1 MLFKKNNPEA
11 HEAKELL
18 QQLGENREK
27 SEFLLSAIRALLVF
41 IKDFSLDLEE
51 IDSDRFKQGID
62 ELCDLFTSEDNVK
75 KIGSGFKKHKNNIPD
90 YIKRQEQYLKERE
103 QEFRDIIDLM
113 TRAMVTLDSDNQEF
127 NEKIYAQSEK
137 IEEITLLDDIRKIKV
152 ALAHEVEHTRQ
163 TIREKQD
170 RENRQMEI
178 LAQKVEILNHEL
190 KKTKEESQ
198 KDGLTG
204 INNRKTLDAYLR
216 NLVER
221 NNITRLPFSLLMIDI
236 DDFKAINDTQ
246 GHQAGDRV
254 LVSLTNKI
262 SGFIRS
268 DDFMG
273 RYGGEEFVLILPGA
287 SLRNA
292 NKKAKQI
299 CKTISST
306 RFILNDIQLKLTI
319 SIGVSSFKKGDT
331 ALTVVERADKALYA
345 AKRLGKDRAVT
356 EKAI

>member
-1 MLFKKNNPEA
+1 MLFKKNNPDSQ
-11 HEAKELL
+11 EAKELF
-18 QQLGENREK
+18 QQLAESKEK
-27 SEFLLSAIRALLVF
+27 SIFFLSAIRALLIF

-51 IDSDRFKQGID
+51 IDSDRFKQKID
-62 ELCDLFTSEDNVK
+62 ELSDIFVSEENTK
-75 KIGSGFKKHKNNIPD
+75 KIDSKFKKHKKYIPD
-90 YIKRQEQYLKERE
+90 YINRQEQYLKERE

-113 TRAMVTLDSDNQEF
+113 TRAMVTIDSDNQEF

-152 ALAHEVEHTRQ
+152 ALAHEVEHTRR

-170 RENRQMEI
+170 RENRQMKV
-178 LAQKVEILNHEL
+178 LAQKVETLNREL

-204 INNRKTLDAYLR
+204 INNRKALDAYLR

-221 NNITRLPFSLLMIDI
+221 NNITRRPFSLLLIDI
-236 DDFKAINDTQ
+236 DDFKAINDTH

-268 DDFMG
+268 DDFIG

-292 NKKAKQI
+292 NKKAKQL

-319 SIGVSSFKKGDT
+319 SIGVSSFKKGDS
-331 ALTVVERADKALYA
+331 ALTIVERADKALYA
-345 AKRLGKDRAVT
+345 AKKLGKDRAVT

>member
-1 MLFKKNNPEA
+1 MLFKKNNPA
-11 HEAKELL
+11 PHEARELFEK
-18 QQLGENREK
+18 LGE
-27 SEFLLSAIRALLVF
+27 SENKNVFFLSAIRALLVF
-41 IKDFSLDLEE
+41 LKDFSLDLKE
-51 IDSDRFKQGID
+51 IESDRFKQRID
-62 ELCDLFTSEDNVK
+62 ELSDLFVSDDNIK
-75 KIGSGFKKHKNNIPD
+75 KIGSKFKRHKKYIPD
-90 YIKRQEQYLKERE
+90 YINRQEKYLKERE

-137 IEEITLLDDIRKIKV
+137 IEAITLLDDIRKIKV
-152 ALAHEVEHTRQ
+152 ALAHEVEHTRR

-170 RENRQMEI
+170 KENRQMEV
-178 LAQKVEILNHEL
+178 LAQKVETLNREL

-204 INNRKTLDAYLR
+204 INNRKALDAYLR

-221 NNITRLPFSLLMIDI
+221 NNITRLTFSLLLIDI
-236 DDFKAINDTQ
+236 DDFKAINDTY
-246 GHQAGDRV
+246 GHQAGDGV
-254 LVSLTNKI
+254 LVSLTSKI

-268 DDFMG
+268 DDFIG

-306 RFILNDIQLKLTI
+306 RFIFNDIQLKLTI

-331 ALTVVERADKALYA
+331 AFTVVERADHALYA
-345 AKRLGKDRAVT
+345 AKKMGKNRSVT